1 MQQLHIFSYSPVCV
15 WRVWH
20 AQVVNN
26 VEAGVL
32 EPALSKTKMIQ
43 VGWLLQ
49 QEATCNKTLHS
60 CW

>member
-1 MQQLHIFSYSPVCV
+1 MCSPFLTVLCV
-15 WRVWH
+15 LGGLWH
-20 AQVVNN
+20 VQVVNN

-49 QEATCNKTLHS
+49 QRLQ
-60 CW
+60 

>member
-1 MQQLHIFSYSPVCV
+1 M
-15 WRVWH
+15 
-20 AQVVNN
+20 NN

-60 CW
+60 CWCCAGAVRLLVQQSQQLLG